1 MMMVKNFDFF
11 LPVRIKFGVGALE
24 TVGQE
29 YTQLSAENVLLVVD
43 QNLIDTSAYNTL
55 ASSLSKENITPCVFT
70 DFTPNPDEDSIV
82 RGLTELRDKYCQA
95 LIGFGGG
102 SAMDAA
108 RAIAISATISGPI
121 GKYEGINTLS
131 APILPVIN
139 IPTTA
144 GTGSEV
150 SSTTVITNN
159 QKKRKYI
166 VKSPFAFARAAILDP
181 EVLTTLPKSVAAS
194 AGMDAIVHAVES
206 YISRS
211 SSPMSEMFASKS
223 LKLASKSIRAFVAD
237 RANLEAAADM
247 LMASMLAAISMAQA
261 GLGIIH
267 ALANTLGGQVHS
279 PHGLTCALLLSDC
292 LQEMTRDAIDKFAAM
307 AKVLVPDILYADDS
321 EYAAQL
327 PNIFRQLL
335 NDLELEAGL
344 RQLGV
349 TEDDLNRIVEHTSTV
364 VAGFSPKTFEPE
376 DMIQILKRAL

>member
-1 MMMVKNFDFF
+1 MMVKNFDFF

-29 YTQLSAENVLLVVD
+29 YRQLSAKNVLLVVD
-43 QNLIDTSAYNTL
+43 QNLIGASAYKTL
-55 ASSLSKENITPCVFT
+55 MSSLSKENITPCVFT
-70 DFTPNPDEDSIV
+70 DFTPNPDEESIV
-82 RGLTELRDKYCQA
+82 RGLGELRDNNCQA

-121 GKYEGINTLS
+121 RQYEGINTLS

-159 QKKRKYI
+159 EAKRKYI
-166 VKSPFAFARAAILDP
+166 VKSPFAYARTAILDP
-181 EVLTTLPKSVAAS
+181 AVLTTLPKSVAAS
-194 AGMDAIVHAVES
+194 AGMDAVIHAVES

-211 SSPMSEMFASKS
+211 SSPMSEMFASTS
-223 LKLASKSIRAFVAD
+223 LKLAAKSIRAFVAD
-237 RANLEAAADM
+237 RANLEAGADM
-247 LMASMLAAISMAQA
+247 LLASMLAAISMAQA
-261 GLGIIH
+261 GLGIVH
-267 ALANTLGGQVHS
+267 ALANTLGGQFHS
-279 PHGLTCALLLSDC
+279 PHGLTCALLLSEC
-292 LQEMTRDAIDKFAAM
+292 LREMTGNAVDKFATMVKLLMPEAR
-307 AKVLVPDILYADDS
+307 YADDS
-321 EYAAQL
+321 EYADQL

-335 NDLELEAGL
+335 ADLELKPGL

-349 TEDDLNRIVEHTSTV
+349 TEDDLNRVVEHTSTV
-364 VAGFSPKTFEPE
+364 VASFSPKTFEAG